1 MTGFVSRLLRTGA
14 LLLAAAAVFAAQAA
28 EPAPLTVFAAA
39 SLKESMDQIAALYHK
54 TNGTPVVVS
63 YAASSTLAKQI
74 EHGAPADVF
83 MSADL
88 EWMDAL
94 QARALIDQ
102 ASRRNLLGNT
112 LVLIAP
118 AASTARVT
126 LSQPD
131 TLARALGEGRLA
143 VGQVNAVPAGKYAK
157 AALQSLKL
165 WEPVQ
170 DRLAESDS
178 VRSAL
183 LLVSRGE
190 APLGI
195 VYGSDA
201 AADPVCAWLRP
212 SRSGAIGRSSIRWP
226 PSAPAPRPRARPS
239 CSGWAARRPG
249 RSSKSAALP
258 CSNNA
263 CCIFRLT
270 SSPPSA

>member
-28 EPAPLTVFAAA
+28 EPAPVTVFAAA
-39 SLKESMDQIAALYHK
+39 SLKESMDQAAALYQQ
-54 TNGTPVVVS
+54 TTGTPVVVS

-94 QARALIDQ
+94 QARALIDR

-201 AADPVCAWLRP
+201 AADPGVRVVDTFPEWSHRPIVYPVATVRTGTSPARAAFVQWL
-212 SRSGAIGRSSIRWP
+212 G
-226 PSAPAPRPRARPS
+226 SAPARA
-239 CSGWAARRPG
+239 
-249 RSSKSAALP
+249 
-258 CSNNA
+258 
-263 CCIFRLT
+263 IFEKRGFAVLE
-270 SSPPSA
+270 

>member
-39 SLKESMDQIAALYHK
+39 SLKESMDQIAALYHQ
-54 TNGTPVVVS
+54 TTGTPVVVS

-201 AADPVCAWLRP
+201 AADPGVRVVATFPQWSHRP
-212 SRSGAIGRSSIRWP
+212 IVYPVAT
-226 PSAPAPRPRARPS
+226 SAPALRRRARPS

-258 CSNNA
+258 CSSNA
-263 CCIFRLT
+263 CCISRLT